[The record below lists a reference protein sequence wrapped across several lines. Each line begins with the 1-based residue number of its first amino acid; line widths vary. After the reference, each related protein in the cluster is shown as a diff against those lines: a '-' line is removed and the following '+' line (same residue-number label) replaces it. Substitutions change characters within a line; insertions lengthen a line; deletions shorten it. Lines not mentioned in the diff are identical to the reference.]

1 MSRTHANVLS
11 LVLAGVSVVLA
22 IVPILY
28 MANIGGQMTEYPA
41 EYIPSIICSVLSI
54 VVQIIGILL
63 SRKKFSLIFDILAA
77 VLLGVAF
84 TFYVLG
90 GILSLVDFFC
100 GIVMFGDPQQAPAI
114 IGFGIVMLISVILA
128 ISVCFLKKGGKVPE
142 QM

>member
-1 MSRTHANVLS
+1 
-11 LVLAGVSVVLA
+11 
-22 IVPILY
+22 
-28 MANIGGQMTEYPA
+28 MTEYPA